1 MKIGWIGLGA
11 MGTPMAARLCDAG
24 LKVSVYNRTESKAA
38 PLKEKGVAVY
48 TNPIDLAAKVDL
60 IFIMLSDK
68 TAIDAVLVP
77 EFWEQMSE
85 KIVVNMSTIA
95 PLESLSLE
103 EIAQK
108 HQVTYLEA
116 PVSGSVGA
124 AKAGA
129 LLILAAGEEEMVTQL
144 KPVFAHLG
152 SQTFYLGKVG
162 QGTGAKLSIN
172 NSLLAQMGVAYSEA
186 LLLAKH
192 LGVDAELFLQI
203 IGQSGMN
210 STLFQAKKGMW
221 LQDSYPAAFSLKLM
235 LKDIRL
241 ANNEAGEAIQLP
253 FLSKVQELYSQAEK
267 SGLGEM
273 DMAAVYHYLEKGEH

>member
-11 MGTPMAARLCDAG
+11 MGTPMATRLHDAN
-24 LKVSVYNRTESKAA
+24 LEVSVYNRTESKAA

-48 TNPIDLAAKVDL
+48 TSPIDLAAKVDL

-68 TAIDAVLVP
+68 AAIDAVLVQK
-77 EFWEQMSE
+77 FWEQMSE

-103 EIAQK
+103 KTAQK

-116 PVSGSVGA
+116 PVSGSVGV

-129 LLILAAGEEEMVTQL
+129 LLILAAGEKEVITQL
-144 KPVFAHLG
+144 KPIFAHLG
-152 SQTFYLGKVG
+152 SQTFYLGKIG
-162 QGTGAKLSIN
+162 QGTGAKLSI

-192 LGVDAELFLQI
+192 LGVDAESFLQI

-210 STLFQAKKGMW
+210 SPLFQAKKGMW
-221 LQDSYPAAFSLKLM
+221 LQDSYPAVFSLKLM
-235 LKDIRL
+235 LKDVRL
-241 ANNEAGEAIQLP
+241 ANNEAGEAIELP
-253 FLSKVQELYSQAEK
+253 FLSKAEELYSQAEK
-267 SGLGEM
+267 SGLGAL
-273 DMAAVYHYLEKGEH
+273 DMAAVYHYLKKGEH

>member
-11 MGTPMAARLCDAG
+11 MGTPMVIRLCDAG
-24 LKVSVYNRTESKAA
+24 LKVSVYNRTESKAT

-48 TNPIDLAAKVDL
+48 TSPIDLAAKVDL
-60 IFIMLSDK
+60 VFTMLSDK
-68 TAIDAVLVP
+68 AAIDAVLAP
-77 EFWEQMSE
+77 KFWEQMSK

-95 PLESLSLE
+95 PLESLALE
-103 EIAQK
+103 KIAQK

-124 AKAGA
+124 AKTGA
-129 LLILAAGEEEMVTQL
+129 LLILAAGEEEVVSKL
-144 KPVFAHLG
+144 KPIFAHLG

-162 QGTGAKLSIN
+162 QGARAKLSI

-192 LGVDAELFLQI
+192 LGVDLEQFLQVI
-203 IGQSGMN
+203 SQSGMN
-210 STLFQAKKGMW
+210 SPLFQAKKGMW
-221 LQDSYPAAFSLKLM
+221 LQDNYPAAFSLKLM

-241 ANNEAGEAIQLP
+241 AKNEAEKTIKLP
-253 FLSKVQELYSQAEK
+253 FLFQAQELYSQAEK
-267 SGLGEM
+267 SGLSEM
-273 DMAAVYHYLEKGEH
+273 DMAAVYHYLEKGDH

>member
-11 MGTPMAARLCDAG
+11 MGTPMATRLCDAG
-24 LKVSVYNRTESKAA
+24 LKVSVYNRTESKVT

-60 IFIMLSDK
+60 IFTMLSDK
-68 TAIDAVLVP
+68 TAIDAVLAP
-77 EFWEQMSE
+77 KFWEQMSE
-85 KIVVNMSTIA
+85 KIVVNMNTIA
-95 PLESLSLE
+95 PLESLALE
-103 EIAQK
+103 KIAQK

-129 LLILAAGEEEMVTQL
+129 LLILAAGEKEVLTQL
-144 KPVFAHLG
+144 KPVFAYLG

-162 QGTGAKLSIN
+162 QGMRAKLSI

-192 LGVDAELFLQI
+192 LGVDAESFLQI

-210 STLFQAKKGMW
+210 SPLFQAKKGMW
-221 LQDSYPAAFSLKLM
+221 LQDSYPVAFSLKLM

-253 FLSKVQELYSQAEK
+253 FLSKAQELYSQAEK
-267 SGLGEM
+267 SDLGAL

>member
-11 MGTPMAARLCDAG
+11 MGTPMATRLCDAG
-24 LKVSVYNRTESKAA
+24 LKVSVYNRTESKAT
-38 PLKEKGVAVY
+38 PLKEKGVMVY
-48 TNPIDLAAKVDL
+48 TSPIDLAAKVDL
-60 IFIMLSDK
+60 VFTMLSDK
-68 TAIDAVLVP
+68 AAIDAVLAP
-77 EFWEQMSE
+77 EFWEQMSK

-103 EIAQK
+103 KTAQK
-108 HQVTYLEA
+108 HQATYLEA

-124 AKAGA
+124 AQTGA
-129 LLILAAGEEEMVTQL
+129 LLVLAAGEEEVVSKL
-144 KPVFAHLG
+144 KPVLAHLG

-162 QGTGAKLSIN
+162 QGARAKLSI

-192 LGVDAELFLQI
+192 LGVDLEQFLQVI
-203 IGQSGMN
+203 SQSGMN
-210 STLFQAKKGMW
+210 SPLFQAKKGMW
-221 LQDSYPAAFSLKLM
+221 LQDNYPTAFSLKLM

-241 ANNEAGEAIQLP
+241 AKNEAGEAIKLP
-253 FLSKVQELYSQAEK
+253 FLFQVQELYSQAEK

-273 DMAAVYHYLEKGEH
+273 DMAAVYHYLEKGDH

>member
-11 MGTPMAARLCDAG
+11 MGTPMATRLRDAN
-24 LKVSVYNRTESKAA
+24 LEVSVYNRTESKAA

-48 TNPIDLAAKVDL
+48 TSPIDLAAKVDL
-60 IFIMLSDK
+60 VFIMLSDK
-68 TAIDAVLVP
+68 AAIDAVLAP
-77 EFWEQMSE
+77 EFWEQMSK

-103 EIAQK
+103 KIAQK
-108 HQVTYLEA
+108 HQATYLEA

-129 LLILAAGEEEMVTQL
+129 LLILAAGDEEVISKL

-152 SQTFYLGKVG
+152 SQTFYLGKIG
-162 QGTGAKLSIN
+162 QGTGAKLSI

-192 LGVDAELFLQI
+192 LGVDAESFLQI

-210 STLFQAKKGMW
+210 SPLFQAKKGMW
-221 LQDSYPAAFSLKLM
+221 LQDNYPAAFSLKLM

-241 ANNEAGEAIQLP
+241 AKNEAGEAIKLP
-253 FLSKVQELYSQAEK
+253 FLFQAEELYSQAEK
-267 SGLGEM
+267 SGLGGL

>member
-11 MGTPMAARLCDAG
+11 MGTPMAARLHDAN
-24 LKVSVYNRTESKAA
+24 LEVSVYNRTESKAVS
-38 PLKEKGVAVY
+38 LKEKGVVVY
-48 TNPIDLAAKVDL
+48 TSPIDLAAKVDL
-60 IFIMLSDK
+60 IFTMLSDK
-68 TAIDAVLVP
+68 TAIDAVLAP
-77 EFWEQMSE
+77 EFWEQMSK

-103 EIAQK
+103 KIAQK

-129 LLILAAGEEEMVTQL
+129 LLILAAGDEEVISKL
-144 KPVFAHLG
+144 KPVLVHLG
-152 SQTFYLGKVG
+152 SQTFYLGKIG
-162 QGTGAKLSIN
+162 QGTGAKLSI

-210 STLFQAKKGMW
+210 SPLFQAKKGMW

-253 FLSKVQELYSQAEK
+253 FLSKAQELYSQAEK

>member
-11 MGTPMAARLCDAG
+11 MGTPMATRLHDAN
-24 LKVSVYNRTESKAA
+24 LEVSVYNRTESKAA

-48 TNPIDLAAKVDL
+48 TSPIDLAAKVDL
-60 IFIMLSDK
+60 VFIMLSDK

-77 EFWEQMSE
+77 KFWEQMSK

-95 PLESLSLE
+95 PLESLALE
-103 EIAQK
+103 KIAQK
-108 HQVTYLEA
+108 HQATYLEV

-129 LLILAAGEEEMVTQL
+129 LLILAAGEKEVVAQL
-144 KPVFAHLG
+144 KPVLAHLG
-152 SQTFYLGKVG
+152 SQIFYLGKIG
-162 QGTGAKLSIN
+162 QGAGAKLSIN
-172 NSLLAQMGVAYSEA
+172 SFLAQMGVAYSEA

-210 STLFQAKKGMW
+210 SPLFQAKKGMW

-241 ANNEAGEAIQLP
+241 AKNEAGEAIKLP
-253 FLSKVQELYSQAEK
+253 FLFQAEELYSQAEK
-267 SGLGEM
+267 SGLGAL

>member
-11 MGTPMAARLCDAG
+11 MGTPMATRLHDAG
-24 LKVSVYNRTESKAA
+24 LEVSVYNRTESKAT

-48 TNPIDLAAKVDL
+48 TSPIDLAAKVDL
-60 IFIMLSDK
+60 VFTMLSDK
-68 TAIDAVLVP
+68 VAIDAVLSP
-77 EFWEQMSE
+77 EFWEQMSK

-103 EIAQK
+103 KIAQK
-108 HQVTYLEA
+108 HQATYLEA
-116 PVSGSVGA
+116 PVSGSVGT

-129 LLILAAGEEEMVTQL
+129 LLILAAGDEEVVTQF
-144 KPVFAHLG
+144 KPVFVHLG
-152 SQTFYLGKVG
+152 SQTFYLGKIG
-162 QGTGAKLSIN
+162 QGTGAKLSI

-186 LLLAKH
+186 LLLAKR
-192 LGVDAELFLQI
+192 LGVDAESFLQI

-210 STLFQAKKGMW
+210 SPLFQAKKGMW
-221 LQDSYPAAFSLKLM
+221 LQDNYPAAFSLKLM

-241 ANNEAGEAIQLP
+241 AKNEAGEAMKLP
-253 FLSKVQELYSQAEK
+253 FLFQAEELYSQAEK
-267 SGLGEM
+267 SGLGGL

>member
-11 MGTPMAARLCDAG
+11 MGTPMVARLHDAN
-24 LKVSVYNRTESKAA
+24 LEVSVYNRTESKAA
-38 PLKEKGVAVY
+38 SLKEKGVAVY

-68 TAIDAVLVP
+68 VAIDTVLVP

-103 EIAQK
+103 KIAQK

-129 LLILAAGEEEMVTQL
+129 LLILAAGDEEVITQL
-144 KPVFAHLG
+144 KPIFAHLG

-172 NSLLAQMGVAYSEA
+172 SLLAQMGVAYSEA

-192 LGVDAELFLQI
+192 LGIDAELFLQI

-210 STLFQAKKGMW
+210 SPLFQAKKGMW
-221 LQDSYPAAFSLKLM
+221 LQDSYPTAFSLKLM

-241 ANNEAGEAIQLP
+241 ANNEAGEAIELP
-253 FLSKVQELYSQAEK
+253 FLFKAQELYSQAEK

>member
-11 MGTPMAARLCDAG
+11 MGTPMATRLRDAG
-24 LKVSVYNRTESKAA
+24 LKVSVYNRTESKAT
-38 PLKEKGVAVY
+38 PLKEKGIAFY
-48 TNPIDLAAKVDL
+48 ANPIDLAAKADL

-68 TAIDAVLVP
+68 TAIDAVLAP
-77 EFWEQMSE
+77 KFWEQMSE

-95 PLESLSLE
+95 PLESLALE
-103 EIAQK
+103 KTAQK

-116 PVSGSVGA
+116 PVLGSVGA

-129 LLILAAGEEEMVTQL
+129 LLILAAGDEEVITQL
-144 KPVFAHLG
+144 KPIFAHLG
-152 SQTFYLGKVG
+152 SQTFYLGKIG
-162 QGTGAKLSIN
+162 QGTGAKLSV

-192 LGVDAELFLQI
+192 LGVDAESFLQI

-210 STLFQAKKGMW
+210 SPLFQAKKGMW

-253 FLSKVQELYSQAEK
+253 FLSKAQELYSQAEK

>member
-11 MGTPMAARLCDAG
+11 MGTPMAARLHDAN
-24 LKVSVYNRTESKAA
+24 LEVSVYNRTESKAA
-38 PLKEKGVAVY
+38 SLKEKGVAVY

-60 IFIMLSDK
+60 VFTMLSDK
-68 TAIDAVLVP
+68 VAIDAVLVP
-77 EFWEQMSE
+77 EFWEQMSK

-103 EIAQK
+103 KTAQK
-108 HQVTYLEA
+108 HQITYLEA

-129 LLILAAGEEEMVTQL
+129 LLILAAGEEEVITQL
-144 KPVFAHLG
+144 KPIFAHLG

-162 QGTGAKLSIN
+162 QGAGAKLSI

-192 LGVDAELFLQI
+192 LGVDAESFLQI

-210 STLFQAKKGMW
+210 SPLFQAKKGMW
-221 LQDSYPAAFSLKLM
+221 LQDSYPVAFSLKLM

-267 SGLGEM
+267 SGLGEL

>member
-1 MKIGWIGLGA
+1 MQIGWIGLGA
-11 MGTPMAARLCDAG
+11 MGIPMVTRLCDAG
-24 LKVSVYNRTESKAA
+24 LKVSVYNRTESKAT

-48 TNPIDLAAKVDL
+48 TNPIDLASGVDL
-60 IFIMLSDK
+60 VFIMLSDK
-68 TAIDAVLVP
+68 TAIDAVLAP
-77 EFWEQMSE
+77 KFWEQMSK

-95 PLESLSLE
+95 PLESLALE
-103 EIAQK
+103 KTAKE

-124 AKAGA
+124 AKTGA
-129 LLILAAGEEEMVTQL
+129 LLVLAAGEEEVVSKL

-152 SQTFYLGKVG
+152 SQTFYLGKIG
-162 QGTGAKLSIN
+162 QGTGAKLSI

-192 LGVDAELFLQI
+192 LGVDLEQFLQVVS
-203 IGQSGMN
+203 QSGMN
-210 STLFQAKKGMW
+210 SPLFQAKKGMW
-221 LQDSYPAAFSLKLM
+221 LQDNYPAAFSLKFM

-241 ANNEAGEAIQLP
+241 AKNEAGEAIKLP
-253 FLSKVQELYSQAEK
+253 FLFQAEELYSQAEK

-273 DMAAVYHYLEKGEH
+273 DMAAVYHYLKKGDH

>member
-11 MGTPMAARLCDAG
+11 MGTPMAARLHDAG
-24 LKVSVYNRTESKAA
+24 LKVSVYNRTESKVA

-48 TNPIDLAAKVDL
+48 TNPIDLAVKVDL
-60 IFIMLSDK
+60 VFIMLSDK
-68 TAIDAVLVP
+68 TAIDAVLAP
-77 EFWEQMSE
+77 KFWEQMSE

-95 PLESLSLE
+95 PLESLALE
-103 EIAQK
+103 KIAQK

-116 PVSGSVGA
+116 PVSGSLGA

-129 LLILAAGEEEMVTQL
+129 LLILAAGEKEVITQL
-144 KPVFAHLG
+144 KPVLVHLG

-162 QGTGAKLSIN
+162 QGTGAKLSI

-210 STLFQAKKGMW
+210 SPLFQTKKGMW
-221 LQDSYPAAFSLKLM
+221 LQDSYPVAFSLKLM

-253 FLSKVQELYSQAEK
+253 FLSKAQELYSQAEK

>member
-11 MGTPMAARLCDAG
+11 MGTPMAARLRDAN
-24 LKVSVYNRTESKAA
+24 LEVSVYNRTESKAA
-38 PLKEKGVAVY
+38 PLKEKGVSVY

-60 IFIMLSDK
+60 VFTMLSDK
-68 TAIDAVLVP
+68 TAIDAVLMP
-77 EFWEQMSE
+77 EFWEQMSK

-103 EIAQK
+103 KIAQK
-108 HQVTYLEA
+108 HQVTYLEV

-129 LLILAAGEEEMVTQL
+129 LLILAAGDEEVISKL
-144 KPVFAHLG
+144 KPVLAHLG
-152 SQTFYLGKVG
+152 SQIFYLGKIG
-162 QGTGAKLSIN
+162 QGAGAKLSI

-210 STLFQAKKGMW
+210 SPLFQAKKGMW

-241 ANNEAGEAIQLP
+241 ANNEAGEAMKLP
-253 FLSKVQELYSQAEK
+253 FLFQAEELYSQAEK

>member
-1 MKIGWIGLGA
+1 
-11 MGTPMAARLCDAG
+11 MATRLCDAG
-24 LKVSVYNRTESKAA
+24 LKVSVYNRTESKAT
-38 PLKEKGVAVY
+38 PLKEKGVAFY
-48 TNPIDLAAKVDL
+48 ANPIDLAAKVDL
-60 IFIMLSDK
+60 VFTMLSDK
-68 TAIDAVLVP
+68 TAIDAVLAP
-77 EFWEQMSE
+77 KFWEQMSE

-95 PLESLSLE
+95 PLESLALE
-103 EIAQK
+103 KIAQK

-129 LLILAAGEEEMVTQL
+129 LLILAAGEKEVVAQL
-144 KPVFAHLG
+144 KPVLAHLG
-152 SQTFYLGKVG
+152 SQIFYLGKIG
-162 QGTGAKLSIN
+162 QGAGAKLSI

-192 LGVDAELFLQI
+192 LGVDAESFLQI

-210 STLFQAKKGMW
+210 SPLFQAKKGMW

-253 FLSKVQELYSQAEK
+253 FLSKAQELYSQAEK
-267 SGLGEM
+267 SGLGAL

>member
-11 MGTPMAARLCDAG
+11 MGTPMATRLRDAN
-24 LKVSVYNRTESKAA
+24 LEVSVYNRTESKAA

-48 TNPIDLAAKVDL
+48 TSPIDLAAKVDL
-60 IFIMLSDK
+60 VFIMLSDK
-68 TAIDAVLVP
+68 AAIDAVLSP
-77 EFWEQMSE
+77 EFWEQMSK

-103 EIAQK
+103 KIAQK
-108 HQVTYLEA
+108 HQATYLEA

-129 LLILAAGEEEMVTQL
+129 LLILAAGDEEVISKL
-144 KPVFAHLG
+144 KPVLVHLG

-172 NSLLAQMGVAYSEA
+172 SLLAQMGVAYSEA
-186 LLLAKH
+186 LLLAKR
-192 LGVDAELFLQI
+192 LVVDAESFLQI

-210 STLFQAKKGMW
+210 SPLFQAKKGMW
-221 LQDSYPAAFSLKLM
+221 LQDNYPAAFSLKLM

-241 ANNEAGEAIQLP
+241 AKNEAGEAMKLP
-253 FLSKVQELYSQAEK
+253 FLFQAEELYSQAEK

>member
-1 MKIGWIGLGA
+1 
-11 MGTPMAARLCDAG
+11 MAVRLHDAN
-24 LKVSVYNRTESKAA
+24 LEVSVYNRTESKAA

-48 TNPIDLAAKVDL
+48 ANPIDLAAKVDL
-60 IFIMLSDK
+60 IFTMLSDK
-68 TAIDAVLVP
+68 VAIDAVLVP

-95 PLESLSLE
+95 PLESLALE
-103 EIAQK
+103 KIAQK

-116 PVSGSVGA
+116 PVSGSVGT

-129 LLILAAGEEEMVTQL
+129 LLILAAGNKEVITQL
-144 KPVFAHLG
+144 KPVLVHLG
-152 SQTFYLGKVG
+152 SQIFYLGKIG
-162 QGTGAKLSIN
+162 QGAGAKLSI

-210 STLFQAKKGMW
+210 SPLFQAKKGMW

-241 ANNEAGEAIQLP
+241 AKNEAGETIELP
-253 FLSKVQELYSQAEK
+253 FLSKAEELYSQAEK

>member
-11 MGTPMAARLCDAG
+11 MGTPMATRLHDAN
-24 LKVSVYNRTESKAA
+24 LEVSVYNRTESKAA
-38 PLKEKGVAVY
+38 LLKEKGVAVY

-103 EIAQK
+103 KIAQK

-129 LLILAAGEEEMVTQL
+129 LLILAAGDEEVISKL
-144 KPVFAHLG
+144 KPVLAHLG
-152 SQTFYLGKVG
+152 SQIFYLGKIG
-162 QGTGAKLSIN
+162 QGTRAKLSI

-210 STLFQAKKGMW
+210 SPLFQAKKGMW
-221 LQDSYPAAFSLKLM
+221 LQDSYPVAFSLKLM

-253 FLSKVQELYSQAEK
+253 FLSKAEELYSQAEK

>member
-24 LKVSVYNRTESKAA
+24 LKVSVYNRTESKAT
-38 PLKEKGVAVY
+38 PLKEKGVMVY
-48 TNPIDLAAKVDL
+48 TNPIDLASGVDL
-60 IFIMLSDK
+60 VFIMLSDK
-68 TAIDAVLVP
+68 TAIDTVLAP
-77 EFWEQMSE
+77 KFWEQMSK

-95 PLESLSLE
+95 PLESLALE
-103 EIAQK
+103 KTAQK
-108 HQVTYLEA
+108 HQVTYLEV

-124 AKAGA
+124 AKTGA
-129 LLILAAGEEEMVTQL
+129 LLVLAAGEEEVVSKL
-144 KPVFAHLG
+144 KPIFAHLG

-162 QGTGAKLSIN
+162 QGARAKLSI

-192 LGVDAELFLQI
+192 LGVDLEQFLQVI
-203 IGQSGMN
+203 SQSGMN
-210 STLFQAKKGMW
+210 SSLFQAKKGMW

-241 ANNEAGEAIQLP
+241 AKNEAGEAIKLP
-253 FLSKVQELYSQAEK
+253 FLFQVQELYSQAEK

-273 DMAAVYHYLEKGEH
+273 DMAAVYHYLEKGDH

>member
-11 MGTPMAARLCDAG
+11 MGTPMVARLCDAG

-38 PLKEKGVAVY
+38 SLKEKGVAVY

-116 PVSGSVGA
+116 PVSGSLGA

-129 LLILAAGEEEMVTQL
+129 LLILAAGEKEVITQL
-144 KPVFAHLG
+144 KPILAHLG
-152 SQTFYLGKVG
+152 SQIFYLGKIG
-162 QGTGAKLSIN
+162 QGAGAKLSI

-192 LGVDAELFLQI
+192 LGVDAESFLQI

-210 STLFQAKKGMW
+210 SPLFQAKKGMW
-221 LQDSYPAAFSLKLM
+221 LQDSYPATFSLKLM

-241 ANNEAGEAIQLP
+241 ANNEAGEAIELP
-253 FLSKVQELYSQAEK
+253 FLFKAQELYSQAEK
-267 SGLGEM
+267 SGLGEL

>member
-1 MKIGWIGLGA
+1 
-11 MGTPMAARLCDAG
+11 MGTPMATRLHDAN
-24 LKVSVYNRTESKAA
+24 LEVSVYNRTESKAA

-48 TNPIDLAAKVDL
+48 TSPIDLAAKVDL
-60 IFIMLSDK
+60 VFIMLSDK

-77 EFWEQMSE
+77 KFWEQMSK

-95 PLESLSLE
+95 PLESLALE
-103 EIAQK
+103 KIAQK
-108 HQVTYLEA
+108 HQATYLEV

-129 LLILAAGEEEMVTQL
+129 LLILAAGEKEVVAQL
-144 KPVFAHLG
+144 KPVLAHLG
-152 SQTFYLGKVG
+152 SQIFYLGKIG
-162 QGTGAKLSIN
+162 QGAGAKLSIN
-172 NSLLAQMGVAYSEA
+172 SFLAQMGVAYSEA

-210 STLFQAKKGMW
+210 SPLFQAKKGMW
-221 LQDSYPAAFSLKLM
+221 LQDSYPVAFSLKLM

-241 ANNEAGEAIQLP
+241 ANNEAGEAMKLP
-253 FLSKVQELYSQAEK
+253 FLSKAQELYSQAEK

-273 DMAAVYHYLEKGEH
+273 DMAAVYHYLKKGDH

>member
-11 MGTPMAARLCDAG
+11 MGTPMVIRLCDAG
-24 LKVSVYNRTESKAA
+24 LKVSVYNRTESKAT
-38 PLKEKGVAVY
+38 PLKEKGVMVY
-48 TNPIDLAAKVDL
+48 TNPIDLASGVDL
-60 IFIMLSDK
+60 VFIMLSDK
-68 TAIDAVLVP
+68 AAIDAVLAP
-77 EFWEQMSE
+77 EFWEQMSK

-103 EIAQK
+103 KTAQK
-108 HQVTYLEA
+108 HQATYLEA

-129 LLILAAGEEEMVTQL
+129 LLVLAAGDEEVVTQL
-144 KPVFAHLG
+144 KPVLAHLG

-162 QGTGAKLSIN
+162 QGARAKLSI

-192 LGVDAELFLQI
+192 LGVDLEQFLQVVS
-203 IGQSGMN
+203 QSGMN
-210 STLFQAKKGMW
+210 SPLFQAKKGMW
-221 LQDSYPAAFSLKLM
+221 LQDNYPAAFSLKLM

-241 ANNEAGEAIQLP
+241 AKNEAGEAIKLP
-253 FLSKVQELYSQAEK
+253 FLFQVQELYSQAEK

-273 DMAAVYHYLEKGEH
+273 DMAAVYHYLEKGDH

>member
-11 MGTPMAARLCDAG
+11 MGTPMAARLHDAN
-24 LKVSVYNRTESKAA
+24 LEVSVYNRTESKAA
-38 PLKEKGVAVY
+38 SLKEKGVAVY

-77 EFWEQMSE
+77 EFWEQMSK

-95 PLESLSLE
+95 PLESLALE

-129 LLILAAGEEEMVTQL
+129 LLILAAGKKEVVTQL

-162 QGTGAKLSIN
+162 QGMRAKLSI

-210 STLFQAKKGMW
+210 SPLFQAKKGMW

-241 ANNEAGEAIQLP
+241 ASNEAEEAIQLP
-253 FLSKVQELYSQAEK
+253 FLSKAQELYSQAEK
-267 SGLGEM
+267 SGLGAL

>member
-11 MGTPMAARLCDAG
+11 MGTPMATRLRDAG
-24 LKVSVYNRTESKAA
+24 LEVSVYNRTESKAT

-48 TNPIDLAAKVDL
+48 TSPIDLAAKVNL
-60 IFIMLSDK
+60 VFIMLSDK
-68 TAIDAVLVP
+68 TAIDAVLAP
-77 EFWEQMSE
+77 KFWEQMSK

-95 PLESLSLE
+95 PLESLALE
-103 EIAQK
+103 KIAQK

-129 LLILAAGEEEMVTQL
+129 LLILAAGDEEVISKL
-144 KPVFAHLG
+144 KPVLAHLG
-152 SQTFYLGKVG
+152 SQTFYLGKIG
-162 QGTGAKLSIN
+162 QGTGAKLSI

-186 LLLAKH
+186 LLLAKR
-192 LGVDAELFLQI
+192 LGVDAESFLQI

-210 STLFQAKKGMW
+210 SPLFQAKKGMW
-221 LQDSYPAAFSLKLM
+221 LQDNYPAAFSLKLM
-235 LKDIRL
+235 AKDIRL
-241 ANNEAGEAIQLP
+241 AKNEAGEAMELP
-253 FLSKVQELYSQAEK
+253 FLFQAEELYSQAEK
-267 SGLGEM
+267 SGLGGL

>member
-11 MGTPMAARLCDAG
+11 MGTPMAARLRDAN
-24 LKVSVYNRTESKAA
+24 LEVSVYNRTESKAA
-38 PLKEKGVAVY
+38 PLKEKGVVVY

-60 IFIMLSDK
+60 VFIMLSDK
-68 TAIDAVLVP
+68 TAIDAVLAP

-95 PLESLSLE
+95 PLESLFLE
-103 EIAQK
+103 KIAQK

-124 AKAGA
+124 AKAGV
-129 LLILAAGEEEMVTQL
+129 LLILAAGNEEVVTQL
-144 KPVFAHLG
+144 KPVLAHLG
-152 SQTFYLGKVG
+152 SQIFYLGKIG
-162 QGTGAKLSIN
+162 QGAGAKLSI

-192 LGVDAELFLQI
+192 LGVDAESFLQI

-210 STLFQAKKGMW
+210 SPLFQAKKGMW
-221 LQDSYPAAFSLKLM
+221 LQDSYPVAFSLKLM

-241 ANNEAGEAIQLP
+241 ANNEAGEAIELP
-253 FLSKVQELYSQAEK
+253 FLFKVQELYSQAEK

>member
-11 MGTPMAARLCDAG
+11 MGTPMAARLHDAG
-24 LKVSVYNRTESKAA
+24 LEVSVYNRTESKAT

-48 TNPIDLAAKVDL
+48 TSPIDLAAKVDL
-60 IFIMLSDK
+60 VFTMLSDK
-68 TAIDAVLVP
+68 AAIDAVLSP
-77 EFWEQMSE
+77 KFWEQMSK

-103 EIAQK
+103 KIAQK

-116 PVSGSVGA
+116 PISGSVGA

-129 LLILAAGEEEMVTQL
+129 LLILAVGDEEAISKL
-144 KPVFAHLG
+144 KPVLAHLG
-152 SQTFYLGKVG
+152 SQIFYLGKIG
-162 QGTGAKLSIN
+162 QGTGAKLSI

-192 LGVDAELFLQI
+192 LGVDAESFLQI

-210 STLFQAKKGMW
+210 SPLFQAKKGMW
-221 LQDSYPAAFSLKLM
+221 LQDNYPAAFSLKLM
-235 LKDIRL
+235 AKDIRL
-241 ANNEAGEAIQLP
+241 AKNEAGETIELP
-253 FLSKVQELYSQAEK
+253 FLFKAQELYPQAEK
-267 SGLGEM
+267 SGLGGL
-273 DMAAVYHYLEKGEH
+273 DMVAVYHYLEKGEH

>member
-1 MKIGWIGLGA
+1 
-11 MGTPMAARLCDAG
+11 
-24 LKVSVYNRTESKAA
+24 
-38 PLKEKGVAVY
+38 
-48 TNPIDLAAKVDL
+48 
-60 IFIMLSDK
+60 MLSDK
-68 TAIDAVLVP
+68 TAIDAVLAP
-77 EFWEQMSE
+77 KFWEQMSK

-103 EIAQK
+103 KIAQK
-108 HQVTYLEA
+108 HQATYLEV

-129 LLILAAGEEEMVTQL
+129 LLILAAGDEEVISKL
-144 KPVFAHLG
+144 KPVLVHLG

-172 NSLLAQMGVAYSEA
+172 SLLAQMGVAYSEA
-186 LLLAKH
+186 LLLAKC
-192 LGVDAELFLQI
+192 LGVDAESFLQI

-210 STLFQAKKGMW
+210 SPLFQAKKGMW
-221 LQDSYPAAFSLKLM
+221 LQDNYPAAFSLKLM

-241 ANNEAGEAIQLP
+241 ANNEAGEAMKLP
-253 FLSKVQELYSQAEK
+253 FLFKAQELYSQAEK
-267 SGLGEM
+267 SGLGKM

>member
-1 MKIGWIGLGA
+1 
-11 MGTPMAARLCDAG
+11 MATRLHDAN
-24 LKVSVYNRTESKAA
+24 LEVSVYNRTESKVA

-68 TAIDAVLVP
+68 TAIDAVLAP
-77 EFWEQMSE
+77 KFWEQMSE

-95 PLESLSLE
+95 PLESLALE
-103 EIAQK
+103 KIAQK

-116 PVSGSVGA
+116 PVSGSVGT

-129 LLILAAGEEEMVTQL
+129 LLILAAGDEEVITQL
-144 KPVFAHLG
+144 KPVLVHLG
-152 SQTFYLGKVG
+152 SQIFYLGKIG
-162 QGTGAKLSIN
+162 QGAGAKLSI

-186 LLLAKH
+186 LLLAKR
-192 LGVDAELFLQI
+192 LGVDAESFLQI

-210 STLFQAKKGMW
+210 SPLFQAKKGMW

-241 ANNEAGEAIQLP
+241 ANNEAGEAIELP
-253 FLSKVQELYSQAEK
+253 FLFKAQELYSQAEK

-273 DMAAVYHYLEKGEH
+273 DMAVVYHYLEKGEH

>member
-11 MGTPMAARLCDAG
+11 MGTPMAARLHDAG
-24 LKVSVYNRTESKAA
+24 LEVSVYNRTESKVA

-68 TAIDAVLVP
+68 VAIDAVLVP

-95 PLESLSLE
+95 PLESLALE

-116 PVSGSVGA
+116 PISGSVGA

-129 LLILAAGEEEMVTQL
+129 LLILAAGNEEVITQL
-144 KPVFAHLG
+144 KPVLAHLG
-152 SQTFYLGKVG
+152 SQIFYLGKIG
-162 QGTGAKLSIN
+162 QGAGAKLSI

-210 STLFQAKKGMW
+210 SPLFQAKKGMW
-221 LQDSYPAAFSLKLM
+221 LQDNYPAAFSLKLM

-241 ANNEAGEAIQLP
+241 ANDEAGEAIELP
-253 FLSKVQELYSQAEK
+253 FLFKVQELYSQAEK